1 MINYLSEEE
10 IIELNKYSLYATGED
25 NEFHVMQPD
34 DVRFL
39 INLVKKNFG
48 DDFLQKALGYCI
60 SIIVLHPFKNG
71 NHRTSLLSA
80 ERFLLKNNYNLL
92 SSNKEKIEFEEWRL
106 KYEEENDLDREFF
119 RITNIENAKKKTDE
133 IMKMMNSRY
142 GKETLIWFKNNYMK
156 Y

>member
-1 MINYLSEEE
+1 MITYLSEDE

-34 DVRFL
+34 DIRFL

-48 DDFLQKALGYCI
+48 DDLLKKALGYCI

-80 ERFLLKNNYNLL
+80 ERFLLKNNYCLL

-106 KYEEENDLDREFF
+106 KYEEENDLEREFF
-119 RITNIENAKKKTDE
+119 QITNIENIKKKTDE
-133 IMKMMNSRY
+133 IMKMMNSSY
-142 GKETLIWFKNNYMK
+142 GKKTLLWFKTNYTK

>member
-10 IIELNKYSLYATGED
+10 IIEINKYSLKATDEE
-25 NEFHVMQPD
+25 NEFHTMQPD
-34 DVRFL
+34 DIRFL
-39 INLVKKNFG
+39 INLVKKEFG

-106 KYEEENDLDREFF
+106 KYEEENDLEREFF
-119 RITNIENAKKKTDE
+119 RITNIENAKKQTDE
-133 IMKMMNSRY
+133 IVKMMNSKY
-142 GKETLIWFKNNYMK
+142 GKETSKWLKNNYK
-156 Y
+156 KK

>member
-1 MINYLSEEE
+1 MINYLSGEE
-10 IIELNKYSLYATGED
+10 IIEINKYSLKATDEE
-25 NEFHVMQPD
+25 NEFHTMQPD
-34 DVRFL
+34 DIRFL
-39 INLVKKNFG
+39 INLVKKEFG

-106 KYEEENDLDREFF
+106 KYEEENDLEREFF
-119 RITNIENAKKKTDE
+119 RITNIENAKKQTDE
-133 IMKMMNSRY
+133 IVKMMNSKY
-142 GKETLIWFKNNYMK
+142 GKETSKWLKNNYK
-156 Y
+156 KK

>member
-1 MINYLSEEE
+1 
-10 IIELNKYSLYATGED
+10 
-25 NEFHVMQPD
+25 MQPG

-39 INLVKKNFG
+39 INFVKKNFG

-106 KYEEENDLDREFF
+106 KYEEENDLEREFF
-119 RITNIENAKKKTDE
+119 RITNIENTKKKTDE